1 MKLMMILLPM
11 VFTLAPTQALA
22 ESALDSCRLKVVSTS
37 LNEGGIT
44 ITTIRFKSMDLATCT
59 ALCKDESRLKNEIE
73 PRHLILS
80 CRLKHE
86 AADGTQ
92 TRLRHRFR
100 FRPTSDCP

>member
-1 MKLMMILLPM
+1 MMLLLPL
-11 VFTLAPTQALA
+11 VHTLVSTPAWA
-22 ESALDSCRLKVVSTS
+22 EPALDSCRLKVVSTS
-37 LNEGGIT
+37 LIEGGIT
-44 ITTIRFKSMDLATCT
+44 ITTIRYRSMDLGTCT

-86 AADGTQ
+86 SADGTQ